1 MQDRGRHPPV
11 GKADRTRL
19 YTKDPVFGI
28 KIMDLGTRP
37 ARLRLREI
45 VVAESGCAYTAR
57 AEGGTRDRDNQL
69 ATIRFFL
76 TLFAFGLLGLGAA
89 QAAPLRPD
97 QVASIRAALAAAE
110 KSDWAQAQQRAAQSG
125 VPLAVKL
132 IDWMEMRRMGARQS
146 FDQIAAFVA
155 ANPNWPS
162 QDALKRRAEE
172 AMDGATPDPVARA
185 WFQAR
190 EPRTPDGAAHY
201 ALVLLAAGEKAE
213 AEKVARQAWVNFN
226 FPPGTEQDFYNRFST
241 LLRTEDNAARLDR
254 LVWDGQDQAAR
265 AMFPYVEPDQRAA
278 ADLRLRMRRGD
289 KSAEPAVANLPP
301 ALQNSP
307 GILFERTRLARQAN
321 NDDMARA
328 LLFAAPA
335 NAPRPDVWWNERS
348 ILARRSL
355 TQGNVTDA
363 YKIAANHGL
372 SEGAAYAEAEWLAG
386 WIALRYLNDPEAAKR
401 HFDAMGARVAT
412 KVSRARAAYW
422 SGRASEAA
430 GRPDEAANAYHAAS
444 RHSVT
449 FYGQLSAA
457 RVGQAE
463 PNLIEPVA
471 TPQERQAFDR
481 NELVQVVRLLQQVGR
496 PDMADHFIDRLD
508 DTANTAAEQGLAVA
522 LAHEV
527 VRPDMAVRLSRR
539 AKRDDAVFLTYGYP
553 TAAMPGGD
561 GPEQAL
567 VNAMIRQESA
577 FNPQA
582 VSSAGARGLLQLMPA
597 TAKHVS
603 QKLKIGY
610 APQKL
615 TSDTDY
621 NLKLG
626 RAYMGQQVD
635 DFAGSYILAVAAY
648 NAGPGRVRQW
658 LRIYGDP
665 RDPEVDAVDWIE
677 SIPFTETRD
686 YVQRVLEGVQ
696 VYRWRL
702 GQARTVVSLEKDL
715 SRARGAQV
723 VKASATPSAAAV
735 DAVITDQPPPGGAA
749 CGATGETT
757 TVASNAT
764 PPC

>member
-1 MQDRGRHPPV
+1 M
-11 GKADRTRL
+11 
-19 YTKDPVFGI
+19 
-28 KIMDLGTRP
+28 
-37 ARLRLREI
+37 
-45 VVAESGCAYTAR
+45 
-57 AEGGTRDRDNQL
+57 
-69 ATIRFFL
+69 IRFFL
-76 TLFAFGLLGLGAA
+76 TLLALGLLGLGTAS
-89 QAAPLRPD
+89 AAPLRPD
-97 QVASIRAALAAAE
+97 QVSAIRAALAAAD

-132 IDWMEMRRMGARQS
+132 VDWMEMRRMGARQP
-146 FDQIAAFVA
+146 FDQIAAFIA

-162 QDALKRRAEE
+162 QEALKRRAEE

-185 WFQAR
+185 WFQGDG
-190 EPRTPDGAAHY
+190 PRTPDGAAHY
-201 ALVLLAAGEKAE
+201 ALVLLAAGNKAE
-213 AEKVARQAWVNFN
+213 AEKIARQAWVNFT
-226 FPPGTEQDFYNRFST
+226 FQPGAEQDFYNKFST
-241 LLRTEDNAARLDR
+241 LLRPEDNAARLDR

-265 AMFPYVEPDQRAA
+265 AMFPYVDSDQRAA

-289 KSAEPAVANLPP
+289 KSAEQAVLNLPP
-301 ALQNSP
+301 AAQNSP
-307 GILFERTRLARQAN
+307 GVLFERMRLARQAN
-321 NDDMARA
+321 ADDVARA
-328 LLFAAPA
+328 ILFAVPA
-335 NAPRPDVWWNERS
+335 AAPRPDVWWPERS

-363 YKIAANHGL
+363 YRIAAGHGL
-372 SEGAAYAEAEWLAG
+372 SGGAAYAEAEWLAG
-386 WIALRYLNDPEAAKR
+386 WIALRYLNDAEAAKR

-412 KVSRARAAYW
+412 KVSRARAGYW

-430 GRPDEAANAYHAAS
+430 GRSDEAATIYAAAA

-449 FYGQLSAA
+449 FYGQLAAA
-457 RVGQAE
+457 RIGQVE
-463 PNLIEPVA
+463 PNLTEPVA

-481 NELVQVVRLLQQVGR
+481 NELVRVVRLLMEVGR
-496 PDMADHFIDRLD
+496 PDLSDPFLDRLD
-508 DTANTAAEQGLAVA
+508 DAADTAGEQGLAVA

-539 AKRDDAVFLTYGYP
+539 AKRDDAIFLTFGYP
-553 TAAMPGGD
+553 TAAMPSGM
-561 GPEQAL
+561 GPELAL

-582 VSSAGARGLLQLMPA
+582 VSSAGARGLLQLMPG
-597 TAKHVS
+597 TAKQVAKS
-603 QKLKIGY
+603 LKLNY

-615 TSDTDY
+615 TIDTDY

-648 NAGPGRVRQW
+648 NAGPGRVRVW
-658 LRIYGDP
+658 LRTYGDP

-702 GQARTVVSLEKDL
+702 GQARTVASLEKDL
-715 SRARGAQV
+715 SRARGAAV
-723 VKASATPSAAAV
+723 IKVPVSASATAAAT
-735 DAVITDQPPPGGAA
+735 ITDQPPPVASDAA

-757 TVASNAT
+757 TVASNAS
-764 PPC
+764 PC